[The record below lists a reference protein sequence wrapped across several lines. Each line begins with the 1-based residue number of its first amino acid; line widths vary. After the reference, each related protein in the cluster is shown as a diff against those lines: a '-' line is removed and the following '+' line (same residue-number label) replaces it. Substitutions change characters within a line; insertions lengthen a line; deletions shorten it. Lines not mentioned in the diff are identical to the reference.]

1 MLCLHVPTP
10 LLGCHNMFKKKW
22 RLPWFGRMV
31 KPKLRLKIKTCRRL
45 ARAENKLIQ
54 FFQLNSKR
62 FQQGSRAVPV
72 FRGVHFRVTS
82 PRPQRYPT
90 HSLMGTRM
98 DGDAVPDIKAILL
111 FAFICVLRM
120 FRKKVDMINM
130 HAPIL
135 ATNNG
140 LHDARRHRIQHHNR
154 NNWKAVRGY
163 NN

>member
-1 MLCLHVPTP
+1 MVWKDGQAEIAFKNKNVSQVGQSRKQINPVFSTQQQKVP
-10 LLGCHNMFKKKW
+10 
-22 RLPWFGRMV
+22 
-31 KPKLRLKIKTCRRL
+31 
-45 ARAENKLIQ
+45 A
-54 FFQLNSKR
+54 R
-62 FQQGSRAVPV
+62 FQGCSGFSGRAFSCHQSTATEIPNT
-72 FRGVHFRVTS
+72 FAD
-82 PRPQRYPT
+82 
-90 HSLMGTRM
+90 GTRM